1 MLPRLDASG
10 VILFADFCAEDRSRC
25 EAPRSA
31 SPARRALHQ
40 DVGEVGGTTGGEPLC
55 SLAAL
60 WVGKQAAPG
69 NVSRCGSS
77 MGRLY
82 PQHGVDAL
90 GKTLRWV
97 VPGSR
102 LLLTHRAAML

>member
-1 MLPRLDASG
+1 
-10 VILFADFCAEDRSRC
+10 
-25 EAPRSA
+25 
-31 SPARRALHQ
+31 
-40 DVGEVGGTTGGEPLC
+40 
-55 SLAAL
+55 
-60 WVGKQAAPG
+60 
-69 NVSRCGSS
+69 